1 MDMNLIKYP
10 KGSIWWLNADCL
22 PDGDHISK
30 KNRPVVVVSGNER
43 GSSEVVEVCTITSV
57 DKMHVCEGINV
68 PFRNGY
74 GTLNYIQTNQH
85 FTVNTS
91 YLNNY
96 QGQLSGSVMQRLNT
110 ALRFAQDLGDMDELV
125 STVNELEKK
134 LSSMNTMSCDK
145 RAIKAGMAYLHT
157 ILNELNTYVQT
168 ADKKFAEILESNSSN
183 VESDVP
189 TSTRTYIKFTDDS
202 MLEYLVDMDNVK
214 SGQISESD
222 FLNKW
227 GIQNMTRARKKVR
240 YINNKLSKKEEEQVK

>member
-10 KGSIWWLNADCL
+10 KGSIWWINAECL
-22 PDGDHISK
+22 PDGEHISK
-30 KNRPVVVVSGNER
+30 KNRPVVVVSGDKR
-43 GSSEVVEVCTITSV
+43 GLSEVVEVCTITSV
-57 DKMHVCEGINV
+57 DKMYVCEGINV

-96 QGQLSGSVMQRLNT
+96 QGQLSGSIMQRLNT

-168 ADKKFAEILESNSSN
+168 ADKKFAEILESS
-183 VESDVP
+183 SDVEP
-189 TSTRTYIKFTDDS
+189 NVPISRRTYIKFTDDS
-202 MLEYLVDMDNVK
+202 MLEYLVDMDNVT
-214 SGQISESD
+214 SGQISESA

-227 GIQNMTRARKKVR
+227 GIKNMTSAKKKVC
-240 YINNKLSKKEEEQVK
+240 YINNKLSKKVEEQVK